1 VAQNPENP
9 DRGPPHAA
17 FRAFEAAARHAS
29 FAKAADELNVSPAAI
44 SQQIQALEAYAGQPL
59 FRRLGRGVELTDAGK
74 AAFRHASEGL
84 AALAE
89 AARVMRLPLRSQRVS
104 VSAAPSFAMKWLA
117 PRLEKFKEAH
127 PEVEV
132 WISADMAV
140 VDFAVTDVDIAIRY
154 GAGGYRETN
163 AERLMAES
171 VLPICSPLLLEGENG
186 LKTPGD
192 LARFALLHDESPD
205 QDPSCPTWDMWL
217 MARGVEGVDAR
228 KGLRLNPSSLVIE
241 AAIAGKGVALA
252 KRHLAAADLALGRL
266 VAPFGET
273 GTPINFAYWMV
284 WPRGRTVS
292 PALRSFM
299 EWLRTEGRDGDLEQG
314 AGI

>member
-1 VAQNPENP
+1 MAQNPDSP
-9 DRGPPHAA
+9 DRGPPYTA

-44 SQQIQALEAYAGQPL
+44 SQQIQSLEAYAGQPL

-84 AALAE
+84 AAFSE

-104 VSAAPSFAMKWLA
+104 VSAAPSFAMKWLV
-117 PRLEKFKEAH
+117 PRLEHFKELH

-132 WISADMAV
+132 WIAADLALT
-140 VDFAVTDVDIAIRY
+140 DFATSDVDIAIRY
-154 GAGGYRETN
+154 GPGGYSGAN
-163 AERLMAES
+163 AELLLHES
-171 VLPICSPLLLEGENG
+171 VLPVCSPLLLEGEAA
-186 LKTPGD
+186 LRSVED
-192 LARFALLHDESPD
+192 LTRAALLHDVSGE
-205 QDPSCPTWDMWL
+205 QDPSCPSWEMWL
-217 MARGVEGVDAR
+217 RARGLEHPDPR
-228 KGLRLNPSSLVIE
+228 KGLRLNLSGLVIE

-252 KRHLAAADLALGRL
+252 KRQLAAADLASGRL
-266 VAPFGET
+266 VAPFGD
-273 GTPINFAYWMV
+273 GATPLNFSYWMV

-292 PALRSFM
+292 PALRAFM
-299 EWLRTEGRDGDLEQG
+299 TWLRQEAKDGEVEHG